1 MSSQVPDTGV
11 ELRRVGV
18 DDGGR
23 SGKPQV
29 RNASHPGKAG
39 SLSRNAVR
47 ILQSRNG
54 HADEQVIFFVTT
66 NGLSFKLEMV

>member
-29 RNASHPGKAG
+29 WNASHPREAG
-39 SLSRNAVR
+39 SIPRNTVR

-54 HADEQVIFFVTT
+54 HADEQVTFFFFIW
-66 NGLSFKLEMV
+66 FKLQRG

>member
-29 RNASHPGKAG
+29 WNASHPGKAG
-39 SLSRNAVR
+39 SFPRNAVR
-47 ILQSRNG
+47 ILQSGNG
-54 HADEQVIFFVTT
+54 HADEQVTFFSSD
-66 NGLSFKLEMV
+66 GLKLQRS